1 MATNP
6 FFNWYP
12 ESVTNEQL
20 LVEDLAIEALQ
31 INGMEVYYIPRASA
45 GIIDKLYGEDQLK
58 KFSAAYKLEMYLEN
72 VTGMDGEGDFLSK
85 FGLEIRDELSLLVAR
100 RRFRYTVPNQVRPN
114 EGDLIYIPLLQN
126 FFEIIFVEHEN
137 NQAAFYSL
145 GRGRASNVVFYALK
159 LRQFVF
165 NEERVDT
172 GVSEIDDQMLES
184 YRPLLLTLTAGG
196 TGNYDSGNTE
206 YVYQGANLAL
216 ATAYAEVLN
225 WTNST
230 RKLNVIR
237 VHGQFAAGTILK
249 GNTSNAQWNVS
260 TTDSDTP
267 LDTMFEDAIDNKII
281 QTEANTILD
290 FSASNPFG
298 NPGTV
303 T

>member
-1 MATNP
+1 MSTNP

-12 ESVTNEQL
+12 TTVTNEQL

-45 GIIDKLYGEDQLK
+45 GVIDKLYGEDQLK
-58 KFSAAYKLEMYLEN
+58 KFSAAYKVEMYLEN

-85 FGLEIRDELSLLVAR
+85 FGLEIRDEVSVLVAR
-100 RRFRYTVPNQVRPN
+100 RRFRFTVPNQLRPR
-114 EGDLIYIPLLQN
+114 EGDLIYIPLLEN
-126 FFEIIFVEHEN
+126 FFEITFVEHEN
-137 NQAAFYSL
+137 NQAAFYTL
-145 GRGRASNVVFYALK
+145 GRGRGSNVVFFALK

-172 GVSEIDDQMLES
+172 GISEIDDQIVES
-184 YRPLLLTLTAGG
+184 YRPLLLTMAAGG
-196 TGNYDSGNTE
+196 VRNYDAGNTE
-206 YVYQGANLAL
+206 YVFQGANLAS
-216 ATAYAEVLN
+216 ASAYAEVLN

-237 VHGQFAAGTILK
+237 VHGSFSAGVILK

-260 TTDSDTP
+260 TTDSDSP
-267 LDTMFEDAIDNKII
+267 LDQMFEDSIDNKVI

-290 FSASNPFG
+290 FSSANPFG
-298 NPGTV
+298 SPGTV